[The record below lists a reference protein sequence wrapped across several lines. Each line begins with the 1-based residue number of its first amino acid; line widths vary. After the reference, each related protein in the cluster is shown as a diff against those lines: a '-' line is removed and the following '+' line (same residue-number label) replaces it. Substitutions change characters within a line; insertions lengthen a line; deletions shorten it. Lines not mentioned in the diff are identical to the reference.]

1 MIISSWSGTNPTD
14 DGLSQVV
21 GKKANEVKG
30 QTCVGC
36 CSVNKLEW
44 VGKNRGGPLRAE
56 DGVSNEKEGTF
67 VSLSERK
74 YTLHLELHNPLP
86 H

>member
-1 MIISSWSGTNPTD
+1 M
-14 DGLSQVV
+14 VE
-21 GKKANEVKG
+21 KKANEVKG

-44 VGKNRGGPLRAE
+44 VERNRGGPLRAE
-56 DGVSNEKEGTF
+56 DGVLNEKECTF

-74 YTLHLELHNPLP
+74 CTLHLELHNPLP